1 MKKRFIKTHDNKG
14 IFENLK
20 VFVDSETGVNY
31 LVYESSTSSI
41 IPLLD
46 ENGKVKISDK
56 YEYYE
61 EANE

>member
-41 IPLLD
+41 IPT
-46 ENGKVKISDK
+46 
-56 YEYYE
+56 
-61 EANE
+61 

>member
-1 MKKRFIKTHDNKG
+1 MKRGLLKHMIIRVF
-14 IFENLK
+14 FENLK